1 MNAFV
6 LILVSAGIAAAF
18 SLVGALLAE
27 RIDPP
32 QRVISSALQFAAGI
46 LTAMV
51 AFTLMPSAVRGIE
64 PAWLA
69 SAFFAGGALF
79 IGIEYGASRLLASD
93 SAAQSHSIGLHLGIL
108 LDLLI
113 DGAAIGIGAAI
124 DLTTGIHV
132 AIGVGIHSL
141 PLVFVMIA
149 TAGRQGLTRGQRL
162 QLTLLAMAA
171 LIVGAMI
178 GFIGL
183 QGQSPHTV
191 LVLTALMA
199 GFLFTTITQSMIP
212 EATRKA
218 ETSFLGLVYMGG
230 LALFA
235 LISLSGA

>member
-1 MNAFV
+1 MRAFA
-6 LILVSAGIAAAF
+6 LMLGSAGIAAAL
-18 SLVGALLAE
+18 SLVGAVLAE
-27 RIDPP
+27 RTDPP

-46 LTAMV
+46 LSAMV
-51 AFTLMPSAVRGIE
+51 AFTLMPAAVRGIE

-69 SAFFAGGALF
+69 GAFFAGGALF
-79 IGIEYGASRLLASD
+79 IGLEYGASRLLAGD
-93 SAAQSHSIGLHLGIL
+93 SAAQSRSIGLHLGIL

-113 DGAAIGIGAAI
+113 DGAAIGIGAAV
-124 DLTTGIHV
+124 DPTTGLLL

-149 TAGRQGLTRGQRL
+149 TAGRQGLPRGQRL

-171 LIVGAMI
+171 LIVDALI

-183 QGQSPHTV
+183 QGQSPHTK
-191 LVLTALMA
+191 LVLTTLIA

-218 ETSFLGLVYMGG
+218 ETPFSGLVFLGG